1 MNELPGT
8 ESHQTFTRENVTPCY
23 LCMILFCY
31 YKTAQNFTITLTYQ
45 TIPLPQWIWLLL
57 TSPLR
62 HTMAP
67 TQNNTITIQDPTQQY
82 RHAHVTMEYLTIPL
96 QYTTELNCAQSN
108 RYRIKQ
114 DRILLNHYMTAPNHT
129 KLEFALTYRHVT
141 EIQLATPCHYCIMHY
156 LTLPIQHGSINDVTK
171 PLLNWTKLH

>member
-1 MNELPGT
+1 MLPLHDLILLLQD
-8 ESHQTFTRENVTPCY
+8 SAKLHHHVNIPNYTFTAVNLTPPD
-23 LCMILFCY
+23 
-31 YKTAQNFTITLTYQ
+31 FTITTHDG
-45 TIPLPQWIWLLL
+45 
-57 TSPLR
+57 SP
-62 HTMAP
+62 
-67 TQNNTITIQDPTQQY
+67 QNNTITITIQDPTQQY

-129 KLEFALTYRHVT
+129 KLEFTLTYRHVT

>member
-1 MNELPGT
+1 MNET
-8 ESHQTFTRENVTPCY
+8 VSSYTFIVVNLTPPD
-23 LCMILFCY
+23 
-31 YKTAQNFTITLTYQ
+31 FTIT
-45 TIPLPQWIWLLL
+45 IHDG
-57 TSPLR
+57 SP
-62 HTMAP
+62 
-67 TQNNTITIQDPTQQY
+67 QNNTITIQDPTQQY

-141 EIQLATPCHYCIMHY
+141 EIQLTTPCHYCIMHY